1 MVKKKQ
7 PCTHF
12 YCFIVSII
20 AALFK
25 FYTKSV
31 KIIDKIFFSYYLSRI
46 IRGLPKNLS
55 AGATYKN
62 SCCCSQGGFN
72 DPFVEL
78 YLRLLLPPFPCRYI
92 NSFFVFRSL
101 SFFYTLLRLFFFSN
115 NGPSPFELFAGPH
128 SLLWHLRCDGEQL
141 FPVINCYERGHLSQ
155 LTELNQGKKY
165 YWCWRCCWLEYEW
178 AILLWTADEQ
188 IGGFAIS
195 LLPGFDEITF
205 NIDRQIWKM
214 KNVYR
219 DETLK
224 KYLFNSKKHENKSHC
239 HQSQSRE

>member
-1 MVKKKQ
+1 MT
-7 PCTHF
+7 PLSS
-12 YCFIVSII
+12 SIY
-20 AALFK
+20 A
-25 FYTKSV
+25 
-31 KIIDKIFFSYYLSRI
+31 FS
-46 IRGLPKNLS
+46 
-55 AGATYKN
+55 
-62 SCCCSQGGFN
+62 
-72 DPFVEL
+72 
-78 YLRLLLPPFPCRYI
+78 
-92 NSFFVFRSL
+92 SL
-101 SFFYTLLRLFFFSN
+101 SLSLHQLFFCVPFSLFFLHSLALILFFSN

>member
-1 MVKKKQ
+1 MLFQLLVNQRELILFSK
-7 PCTHF
+7 CD
-12 YCFIVSII
+12 SLI
-20 AALFK
+20 AEILLA
-25 FYTKSV
+25 
-31 KIIDKIFFSYYLSRI
+31 SRI
-46 IRGLPKNLS
+46 IRGLPKNLT

-78 YLRLLLPPFPCRYI
+78 YLRLLLPFLVVTSTLFLC
-92 NSFFVFRSL
+92 SVLSL

-165 YWCWRCCWLEYEW
+165 YWC
-178 AILLWTADEQ
+178 
-188 IGGFAIS
+188 
-195 LLPGFDEITF
+195 
-205 NIDRQIWKM
+205 
-214 KNVYR
+214 
-219 DETLK
+219 
-224 KYLFNSKKHENKSHC
+224 
-239 HQSQSRE
+239 

>member
-31 KIIDKIFFSYYLSRI
+31 KIIDKIFFRVILAALLEDFRKILAPVLHIRIVAAAVKVALMTPLSSSI
-46 IRGLPKNLS
+46 YAFS
-55 AGATYKN
+55 
-62 SCCCSQGGFN
+62 
-72 DPFVEL
+72 
-78 YLRLLLPPFPCRYI
+78 
-92 NSFFVFRSL
+92 SL
-101 SFFYTLLRLFFFSN
+101 SLSLHQLFFCVPFSLFFLHSLALILFFSN

-188 IGGFAIS
+188 IGVCYF
-195 LLPGFDEITF
+195 PITW
-205 NIDRQIWKM
+205 IWW
-214 KNVYR
+214 N
-219 DETLK
+219 
-224 KYLFNSKKHENKSHC
+224 YL
-239 HQSQSRE
+239 